1 MQSLTTSSMH
11 RAALPCT
18 PSGTYLNS
26 GQCLSP
32 AVRPRKRVGHF
43 WCSST
48 GSSLP
53 QQHKPSTVVPLHS
66 MLLTHPLRTLLQLT
80 PLIARHPLLPSG
92 AALPQPE
99 ASLSWERGR
108 LPGSSTPPSLCK
120 TAAEDWRC
128 SAHHCRWADVSVT
141 SCNLSF
147 FMCWQTP
154 RNSVTFSYCTLRTLG
169 VGKQRPAT
177 NPSSQRR
184 RFPGP

>member
-1 MQSLTTSSMH
+1 MVSHQWHTVPSTQHSSHAQHAVAHHQQHAQGSTPMH
-11 RAALPCT
+11 PIRHLPEQRAVFV
-18 PSGTYLNS
+18 PSSEAKEACGTLLVL
-26 GQCLSP
+26 QHRLI
-32 AVRPRKRVGHF
+32 
-43 WCSST
+43 
-48 GSSLP
+48 SLP

-128 SAHHCRWADVSVT
+128 SAHHCR
-141 SCNLSF
+141 
-147 FMCWQTP
+147 
-154 RNSVTFSYCTLRTLG
+154 
-169 VGKQRPAT
+169 
-177 NPSSQRR
+177 
-184 RFPGP
+184 